1 MHALLASLPLGVSS
15 WDFGAFVAA
24 GAGGERDVAVVTDR
38 GAGVSEVGGAGPP
51 APVARAPPA
60 PVDRRR
66 QGTASAVPRTR
77 ERVVEGGKRFCAA
90 LTLERDHDHFFHFV
104 PVLLGAGAVLWF
116 SLGLP
121 PSTMALVILSA
132 VVAGAGRLAS
142 IRNPQG
148 ARLLA
153 AAALVFAGMLLAD
166 LETRRAATTILDS
179 GVTTLVTGVVER
191 REAGPRGEWRY
202 LVRVTSTAE
211 PRLKRPPERVSL
223 LAKAGRQAA
232 ALGETLTGRARLS
245 PPSGPALP
253 GLNDFAFSSYFN
265 GVGAVGFFLGAPRL
279 QGVEKARDGETA
291 WAAGEPM
298 LLSLRDG
305 ISTRIRAVIGGDPGA
320 FAASIVT
327 GERRAMSR
335 EATEAL
341 RLSGLAHITAIS
353 GLNMALASGIFFVG
367 LRMALSLLPGLAQ
380 ALPIKK
386 IAAGGA
392 LAAAFAYLLI
402 SGYQVS
408 AVRAFLMTAIM
419 LIAVLFDRPAISLR
433 NLCLAAIVIIAL
445 TPSAVMGPSFQMSF
459 AATAALIAGYA
470 AWRGRPRRS
479 GLKLSFPGAR
489 LLGECAK
496 LIGGTFLTSLIGGL
510 STAIFA
516 IAHFHRMAPHGLE
529 ANLAAMPIISMM
541 VMPAGLIAML
551 LTPFGLD
558 WPFLAIMG
566 LGLEWVLVIAHVV
579 AGWDEPIGFARMP
592 AWFLPAASLGL
603 LLLTLLRTRLRHA
616 GSAVLAVVVAI
627 LVLRAAPPAPDILI
641 AEDGRLVGVLLSKE
655 SVATNRA
662 RPPRFIFE
670 QWQAALGFD
679 QHVGPQDV
687 QTSAT
692 GPPREAPPPTASTV
706 PTDASPSG
714 EKGRSPGAGPR
725 RQWTEAEIQ
734 AARAQMNRAA
744 SAGGQGRFQCAQKLW
759 CVARV
764 RGGWTIATVD
774 EPAFIGGACD
784 VADIVISARRVAFSS
799 CRSGARLFTAE
810 TLRRSG
816 AIEIRL
822 GRRDAGEMALATSF
836 TGPARAWSIHRRYDW
851 RSGSFLTETAQ
862 EAAGPAIVEPEIT
875 AWAEIPSFN
884 DSGE

>member
-1 MHALLASLPLGVSS
+1 M
-15 WDFGAFVAA
+15 
-24 GAGGERDVAVVTDR
+24 AVVTDR
-38 GAGVSEVGGAGPP
+38 GTDVSEVGGTGPP

-60 PVDRRR
+60 LMDRGR
-66 QGTASAVPRTR
+66 QGTASTVPRIR
-77 ERVVEGGKRFCAA
+77 ERVVDGGKRFCATLA
-90 LTLERDHDHFFHFV
+90 LERDHGHFFHFV
-104 PVLLGAGAVLWF
+104 PVLLGAGAILWF
-116 SLGLP
+116 SLGRP
-121 PSTMALVILSA
+121 PSTIALVILSA
-132 VVAGAGRLAS
+132 VVAGAGQLAS
-142 IRNPQG
+142 ARNPQG
-148 ARLLA
+148 ARLLG

-179 GVTTLVTGVVER
+179 GVTTVVTGVVER

-202 LVRVTSTAE
+202 LVRLTSTAE

-223 LAKAGRQAA
+223 LARGNRQVA
-232 ALGETLTGRARLS
+232 ALGETVTGRARLS

-279 QGVEKARDGETA
+279 QGVEKGRDVETA
-291 WAAGEPM
+291 WAAGERV
-298 LLSLRDG
+298 LFSLRDG
-305 ISTRIRAVIGGDPGA
+305 ISTRIREVIGGDPGA

-470 AWRGRPRRS
+470 AWRGRPRRN
-479 GLKLSFPGAR
+479 GLKFSFPGAR
-489 LLGECAK
+489 LLGESAK
-496 LIGGTFLTSLIGGL
+496 LFGGTFLTSLIGGL

-516 IAHFHRMAPHGLE
+516 IAHFHRIAPHGLE

-551 LTPFGLD
+551 LMPFGLD
-558 WPFLAIMG
+558 SPFLAIMG
-566 LGLEWVLVIAHVV
+566 LGLEWVLVIAHAV

-592 AWFLPAASLGL
+592 PWFLPTASIGL

-627 LVLRAAPPAPDILI
+627 LILRPAPQAADILI
-641 AEDGRLVGVLLSKE
+641 AEDGRLVGVRLSNE

-687 QTSAT
+687 QRAAT
-692 GPPREAPPPTASTV
+692 GPPAKISQPTAPTV
-706 PTDASPSG
+706 SGDASTPG
-714 EKGRSPGAGPR
+714 EKGQSPGAGQR
-725 RQWTEAEIQ
+725 RQWTEPEI
-734 AARAQMNRAA
+734 RAA
-744 SAGGQGRFQCAQKLW
+744 GAEMRRAANASGQERFQCAPKLW

-764 RGGWTIATVD
+764 HGGWTIATVD

-784 VADIVISARRVAFSS
+784 VADIVISGRRMAFST

-816 AIEIRL
+816 AVEIRL
-822 GRRDAGEMALATSF
+822 GRRDAGEMAIAASF

-851 RSGSFLTETAQ
+851 RSGTFLPEAVQ
-862 EAAGPAIVEPEIT
+862 HAAGPAIVEPEIP
-875 AWAEIPSFN
+875 AGAEDVSFS
-884 DSGE
+884 DTGE

>member
-1 MHALLASLPLGVSS
+1 M
-15 WDFGAFVAA
+15 
-24 GAGGERDVAVVTDR
+24 AVVTDR
-38 GAGVSEVGGAGPP
+38 GAGLSEVGGAASP
-51 APVARAPPA
+51 APVARAPPVPA
-60 PVDRRR
+60 DQGRN
-66 QGTASAVPRTR
+66 GTASAVQRIR
-77 ERVVEGGKRFCAA
+77 ERVADGGRRFLAA
-90 LTLERDHDHFFHFV
+90 LSLEQDHGHFFHFV

-116 SLGLP
+116 ALGRP
-121 PSTMALVILSA
+121 PSALALSTLS
-132 VVAGAGRLAS
+132 VVSAGAGRLAA
-142 IRNPQG
+142 IRDHPG
-148 ARLLA
+148 GHLLA

-179 GVTTLVTGVVER
+179 GVTTVVTGVVER

-223 LAKAGRQAA
+223 LARGSQKAAG
-232 ALGETLTGRARLS
+232 LGEMLSGRARLS

-253 GLNDFAFSSYFN
+253 RLNDFAFSSYFS
-265 GVGAVGFFLGAPRL
+265 GIGAVGFFLGAPRL
-279 QGVEKARDGETA
+279 QGGDKAHDNETA
-291 WAAGEPM
+291 WAAGERV
-298 LLSLRDG
+298 LFSLRDG
-305 ISTRIRAVIGGDPGA
+305 ISTRIRDVIGGDPGA

-380 ALPIKK
+380 AIAIKK

-392 LAAAFAYLLI
+392 LVAAFAYLLI

-419 LIAVLFDRPAISLR
+419 LISVLFDRPAFSLR
-433 NLCLAAIVIIAL
+433 NLSLAAIVIIAL

-470 AWRGRPRRS
+470 AWRRRPRWS
-479 GLKLSFPGAR
+479 GLRLSFPGAR
-489 LLGECAK
+489 LLGEGGK

-541 VMPAGLIAML
+541 VMPAGLVAML
-551 LTPFGLD
+551 LMPFGLD
-558 WPFLAIMG
+558 QPFLAIMG
-566 LGLEWVLVIAHVV
+566 LGLEWVLVIAHAV

-592 AWFLPAASLGL
+592 AWFLPTASLGL
-603 LLLTLLRTRLRHA
+603 LLVTLLRTRLRHA

-627 LVLRAAPPAPDILI
+627 LILRPTPPAPDILI
-641 AEDGRLVGVLLSKE
+641 SEDGRLVGLPGPQE
-655 SVATNRA
+655 SVATNRT
-662 RPPRFIFE
+662 RPPRFIFD
-670 QWQAALGFD
+670 QWQAALRLKA
-679 QHVGPQDV
+679 HVGPQDV
-687 QTSAT
+687 QAAAT
-692 GPPREAPPPTASTV
+692 GPPRKTPPRSTAIV
-706 PTDASPSG
+706 PSG
-714 EKGRSPGAGPR
+714 AALPGEPRQSPNIAQR
-725 RQWTEAEIQ
+725 RQWSEKEIQ
-734 AARAQMNRAA
+734 AARALMRKAVKA
-744 SAGGQGRFQCAQKLW
+744 SGQGRFQCASKLW
-759 CVARV
+759 CVAQV
-764 RGGWTIATVD
+764 RDGWTIATVD
-774 EPAFIGGACD
+774 EPALVGGACD

-816 AIEIRL
+816 AVEIRL

-836 TGPARAWSIHRRYDW
+836 EGPTQAWSIHRRYDW
-851 RSGSFLTETAQ
+851 RSDSFLRETGP
-862 EAAGPAIVEPEIT
+862 ETAGPAIAEPMVPDRADSEAI
-875 AWAEIPSFN
+875 S
-884 DSGE
+884 DSGG